1 VATSEHADKVDA
13 AVAEMLRKPDAQ
25 MALELIEQLA
35 TTDPH
40 TRRIINAYFEG
51 WESD

>member
-1 VATSEHADKVDA
+1 MATGEHINAVDE

-25 MALELIEQLA
+25 MALELIEQLV

-40 TRRIINAYFEG
+40 TRRIINAYFEAL
-51 WESD
+51 EQD